1 MVEVNDLKTTLF
13 KAVFQSEQCFIQG
26 RCSFHRNAV
35 CVYKGEP
42 RNDSKIDKNSNIAD
56 VVCLTLSALKSAV
69 RICRLGMP
77 DFLCLEKWL
86 IERDSYKG

>member
-1 MVEVNDLKTTLF
+1 MVEVNDLKTTLY
-13 KAVFQSEQCFIQG
+13 KAVFQSGQRFIQG

-42 RNDSKIDKNSNIAD
+42 RNDSKIDKNSNRAE
-56 VVCLTLSALKSAV
+56 VVCLTLSVLKSSI

-77 DFLCLEKWL
+77 SFFMLVEVDN
-86 IERDSYKG
+86 